1 VKNKLSDD
9 CWKMWHS
16 CVITWDGRVV
26 PCCFDKDAHHVLG
39 DLRTHS
45 FRELWHSDAYT
56 DFRRQLLTA
65 RSSIE
70 MCRNCSEGSPVW
82 A

>member
-1 VKNKLSDD
+1 
-9 CWKMWHS
+9 MWHS

-39 DLRTHS
+39 DLRTQS
-45 FRELWHSDAYT
+45 FREVWNSAPYN
-56 DFRRQLLTA
+56 DFRRSLFTS

>member
-1 VKNKLSDD
+1 
-9 CWKMWHS
+9 M
-16 CVITWDGRVV
+16 V

-45 FRELWHSDAYT
+45 FHELWHSDAYN

>member
-1 VKNKLSDD
+1 
-9 CWKMWHS
+9 
-16 CVITWDGRVV
+16 VITWDGRVV

-39 DLRTHS
+39 DLGKQS
-45 FRELWHSDAYT
+45 FREVWNSDAYNA
-56 DFRRQLLTA
+56 FRATLL
-65 RSSIE
+65 RSRSDID

>member
-1 VKNKLSDD
+1 
-9 CWKMWHS
+9 MWHS

-45 FRELWHSDAYT
+45 FSELWRSDAYN

>member
-1 VKNKLSDD
+1 
-9 CWKMWHS
+9 
-16 CVITWDGRVV
+16 VV

-39 DLRTHS
+39 DLRTLPTGRQAHS
-45 FRELWHSDAYT
+45 FRELWHSAAYN
-56 DFRRQLLTA
+56 DFRRSLLHS

>member
-1 VKNKLSDD
+1 MAVY
-9 CWKMWHS
+9 
-16 CVITWDGRVV
+16 R
-26 PCCFDKDAHHVLG
+26 CFVEKKTPYAVEAAGVLG

-45 FRELWHSDAYT
+45 FRELWNSEAYN
-56 DFRRQLLTA
+56 DFRRSLLRS